1 MRKIL
6 LALSGAAIAFTTVSA
21 AAAPVTGM
29 VCTKYK
35 NGVCVSTH
43 KVRGQP
49 FAVGYVFGPN
59 YTYTTVSDLP
69 QPLVVEHH
77 LSTDNR
83 YVYSNGYLY
92 VVNPSTYTVTDV
104 IPYPGS

>member
-6 LALSGAAIAFTTVSA
+6 LALSGAAVALTTVA
-21 AAAPVTGM
+21 TAEPVTGM

-43 KVRGQP
+43 KVRGDP
-49 FAVGYVFGPN
+49 YAVGYVFGPKFG
-59 YTYTTVSDLP
+59 YTAVSDLP

-92 VVNPSTYTVTDV
+92 VVNPSNYTVTEV